1 MVHLLWINGRSCDAW
16 KGGARESTAG
26 KGVFSERVTVHLDT
40 KCLCGRVL
48 KSMGSVDT
56 RAHLLESSNVDTR
69 SIKRIGIVHVYLEA
83 YLIMF
88 SQAVTRKPI
97 TITIKLYI

>member
-1 MVHLLWINGRSCDAW
+1 
-16 KGGARESTAG
+16 
-26 KGVFSERVTVHLDT
+26 
-40 KCLCGRVL
+40 
-48 KSMGSVDT
+48 MGSVDT
-56 RAHLLESSNVDTR
+56 RAHLLVSSNVDTR